1 MFEITEERN
10 AFLQTQ
16 ITLPFLTE
24 LNRENFQTQ
33 DNFIERKDLLRLAE
47 YYEKLI
53 FSLKTD

>member
-1 MFEITEERN
+1 LFEITEERN

-16 ITLPFLTE
+16 ITLPFLTD

-47 YYEKLI
+47 YLASI
-53 FSLKTD
+53 SRIL